1 MDEIHS
7 FYKNVIS
14 WVKAQNF
21 FRNPNSSIKNFLF
34 LMFSQPQNQFFEN
47 ATAYIAIKKTKY
59 IYTFENLNVRC
70 ISCLP
75 ILKSKYFEGTSQI
88 CFSMCTMG
96 SITSLMNLFILPLF
110 SQPCELSYFF
120 LNFGLI
126 SASASYKGPSYK
138 KECISHLS

>member
-70 ISCLP
+70 ISFLP
-75 ILKSKYFEGTSQI
+75 ILKVSILKEPHRFVFLCAQDL
-88 CFSMCTMG
+88 G

-126 SASASYKGPSYK
+126 SASTSYK
-138 KECISHLS
+138 KTFL

>member
-47 ATAYIAIKKTKY
+47 ATAYIAIKKD
-59 IYTFENLNVRC
+59 
-70 ISCLP
+70 
-75 ILKSKYFEGTSQI
+75 
-88 CFSMCTMG
+88 
-96 SITSLMNLFILPLF
+96 
-110 SQPCELSYFF
+110 
-120 LNFGLI
+120 
-126 SASASYKGPSYK
+126 
-138 KECISHLS
+138 